1 MASEGDSR
9 STVLIVSIT
18 LLAGATVFVALRFL
32 SRALVVRKVVQ
43 SDYWMLL
50 AWVGLEENQRIL
62 SWITRIDAPL
72 GYRFC
77 LFVFAVL
84 CNKQGFGTP

>member
-9 STVLIVSIT
+9 STVLVVSIT
-18 LLAGATVFVALRFL
+18 LLAVATIFVGLRFL

-50 AWVGLEENQRIL
+50 AWVGLEEN
-62 SWITRIDAPL
+62 
-72 GYRFC
+72 
-77 LFVFAVL
+77 
-84 CNKQGFGTP
+84 